1 MIDKVIRLI
10 NIIIAIQAKP
20 GITASELALKYDV
33 TIRTIYRDID
43 IISLIAP
50 ITSEGRGAGF
60 RFIGHFFMYPLN
72 FSEQEALVFS
82 LLPSVLDL
90 EKLPLG
96 FETAYDKVMSTLNKE
111 KSQQNNV
118 FENIAVI
125 IQTGTP
131 AYRKDSPNYLQTI
144 IQAIL
149 EQKTIETV
157 YHSQYRNETKERKI
171 DPYVLV
177 PRDQRFYLIGKCL
190 QDEKVKTFRVS
201 RLLEVKITSDTFH
214 KGDFNIKNHLKN
226 TWSIQQGNRNV
237 TFKVRFSPNVARYIK
252 EKELFVR
259 PRMKDM
265 TDGSILFEVT
275 VNNEEEFIRW
285 VRQYGPEAEILEPLQ
300 ARDSIKK
307 ELDVWMKLYQ

>member
-20 GITASELALKYDV
+20 GITASELALKFDV

-43 IISLIAP
+43 IISLFAP
-50 ITSEGRGAGF
+50 VTSEGRGTGY
-60 RFIGHFFMYPLN
+60 RFIGQFFMYPLN

-90 EKLPLG
+90 EKLPPG
-96 FETAYDKVMSTLNKE
+96 FETAHDKVMSTHNKE
-111 KSQQNNV
+111 KSRLNNI
-118 FENIAVI
+118 FEDIAKV

-131 AYRKDSPNYLQTI
+131 AYRKESPNYLQTI

-157 YHSQYRNETKERKI
+157 YHTQYRNETKERKI
-171 DPYVLV
+171 DPYFLV
-177 PRDQRFYLIGKCL
+177 PRDQRFYLIGKCHK
-190 QDEKVKTFRVS
+190 DEKVKTFRVS
-201 RLLEVKITSDTFH
+201 RFLEVKFTSDSFPRGTL
-214 KGDFNIKNHLKN
+214 DIKKFFKN
-226 TWSIQQGNRNV
+226 TWSIQQGTRNV
-237 TFKVRFSPNVARYIK
+237 TFKVRFSSTVARYVK
-252 EKELFVR
+252 EEELFVR

-265 TDGSILFEVT
+265 NDGSILFEVT

-300 ARDSIKK
+300 AREAFKK
-307 ELDVWMKLYQ
+307 ELGDWMKLY